1 MKINQLSFLLFTA
14 VLLFSCGKTILPS
27 DDDNEEETEKP
38 SPSHSPN
45 EAKIYTVSEF
55 IKGDFGNNGVWVHG
69 YIVGACKRSIK
80 QAEWEA
86 PFTYDS
92 AILLAD
98 APEETEPE
106 NVISIQMVNK
116 QMKEEISLAA
126 NPQNYGKH
134 KINDYGRRNEIR
146 VKYNSRDYNKGSEFI
161 SSAII
166 IYFMFTR
173 TYIMKIT

>member
-1 MKINQLSFLLFTA
+1 MKIYKLSFLLFAA

-27 DDDNEEETEKP
+27 DDDNEDETEKY
-38 SPSHSPN
+38 SPTQSPN

-55 IKGDFGNNGVWVHG
+55 IKGEFGNNGVWVHG

-86 PFTYDS
+86 PFTFDS

-98 APEETEPE
+98 DPEEAEPE

-116 QMKEEISLAA
+116 QMKEEIGLAA

-134 KINDYGRRNEIR
+134 IAFFGIKQ
-146 VKYNSRDYNKGSEFI
+146 K
-161 SSAII
+161 
-166 IYFMFTR
+166 
-173 TYIMKIT
+173 

>member
-1 MKINQLSFLLFTA
+1 MKIYKLFSLLVAA
-14 VLLFSCGKTILPS
+14 VLLFSCGKTILTS
-27 DDDNEEETEKP
+27 DNNEEETEKH
-38 SPSHSPN
+38 SPTQSPN

-86 PFTYDS
+86 PFTFDS

-98 APEETEPE
+98 DPEETEPE

-116 QMKEEISLAA
+116 QMKEEIGLAA

-134 KINDYGRRNEIR
+134 IAFFGIKQ
-146 VKYNSRDYNKGSEFI
+146 KYLGIPGMKKHILASEWLDE
-161 SSAII
+161 
-166 IYFMFTR
+166 
-173 TYIMKIT
+173 

>member
-1 MKINQLSFLLFTA
+1 MKIYKLFSLLFTA

-27 DDDNEEETEKP
+27 DDDNEDEKH
-38 SPSHSPN
+38 SPTQSPN

-98 APEETEPE
+98 DPEETEPE

-134 KINDYGRRNEIR
+134 IAFFGIKQ
-146 VKYNSRDYNKGSEFI
+146 KYLGIPGMKKHILASEWLDE
-161 SSAII
+161 
-166 IYFMFTR
+166 
-173 TYIMKIT
+173 

>member
-1 MKINQLSFLLFTA
+1 MKIYKLFSLLFTA

-27 DDDNEEETEKP
+27 DDDNEDETEKH

-55 IKGDFGNNGVWVHG
+55 IKGDFGNNEVWVHG

-98 APEETEPE
+98 DPEESNPE
-106 NVISIQMVNK
+106 KVISIQMVNK
-116 QMKEEISLAA
+116 QMKEAIGLAA

-134 KINDYGRRNEIR
+134 IAFFGIKQ
-146 VKYNSRDYNKGSEFI
+146 KYLGIPGMKKHILASEWLDE
-161 SSAII
+161 
-166 IYFMFTR
+166 
-173 TYIMKIT
+173 